1 MDIVPAIDLRN
12 GKCVRLT
19 RGDYSK
25 ETVFEG
31 DPVSIAHKWIQSG
44 ATRLHVVDLDGARDG
59 KRKNETIVNKIVGS
73 VNVPLQLGGGIRDCD
88 TAERM
93 IGLGIDRV
101 IFGTAAIESPNE
113 VEHSIKK
120 LGPDKIIVGID
131 TLEGIVKTRGWVN
144 ATSVKGKTLIK
155 NMEDIGV
162 KRFMFTDTAKDGTLS
177 HPNFESITDILKS
190 TKYPVTVGGGV
201 THIEDLIKLKKM
213 GVDSVV
219 IGLAIYSGVLDLK
232 LTIQKINS
240 TG

>member
-25 ETVFEG
+25 ETIFEG
-31 DPVSIAHKWIQSG
+31 DPVSIANKWIESG
-44 ATRLHVVDLDGARDG
+44 ATRLHVVDLDGAKIG
-59 KRKNETIVNKIVGS
+59 KRKNEEIVNKIVRS
-73 VNVPLQLGGGIRDCD
+73 VNIPIQLGGGIRDSD

-101 IFGTAAIESPNE
+101 IFGTAAIESPSE
-113 VEHSIKK
+113 IEHSIKK

-144 ATSVKGKTLIK
+144 TTSTKGKTLIK

-162 KRFMFTDTAKDGTLS
+162 KRFMFTDTSKDGTLL
-177 HPNFESITDILKS
+177 HPNFESITDILES

-201 THIEDLIKLKKM
+201 TNIEDLVKLKKI
-213 GVDSVV
+213 GVESVV
-219 IGLAIYSGVLDLK
+219 IGLAIYSGQLDLK
-232 LTIQKINS
+232 LAIKKIDS
-240 TG
+240 RG